1 MSAPDSG
8 HADLK
13 ACTMGRGRFDA
24 AIGFVDWNTA
34 VTASGAALR
43 TRRPDVVARR
53 ALRHVERVVSD
64 HLHASSDGTR
74 FRVRL
79 RFYTGWH
86 SGKTATD
93 RYRSV
98 TRIRETYAGRVR
110 TYHDGGVAFLGGAD
124 GIQFGARLAH
134 ASRRRLARGHDVHL
148 LDTLRLRDGRMTE
161 KMVDTALVADLL
173 GLAFRREADRYVV
186 VSDDDDM
193 WPGVFAAEAAGAR
206 VSMLSRP
213 GMRSRFM
220 AHAAD
225 LVATYQGVP

>member
-1 MSAPDSG
+1 MPLCRSSTSAD
-8 HADLK
+8 
-13 ACTMGRGRFDA
+13 TA
-24 AIGFVDWNTA
+24 A
-34 VTASGAALR
+34 S
-43 TRRPDVVARR
+43 TRA
-53 ALRHVERVVSD
+53 
-64 HLHASSDGTR
+64 
-74 FRVRL
+74 
-79 RFYTGWH
+79 
-86 SGKTATD
+86 
-93 RYRSV
+93 
-98 TRIRETYAGRVR
+98 AGRV
-110 TYHDGGVAFLGGAD
+110 LPAD
-124 GIQFGARLAH
+124 RPGPSRPVARLAH

-193 WPGVFAAEAAGAR
+193 WSGVFAAEAAGAR

>member
-1 MSAPDSG
+1 MPRRRSETVIA
-8 HADLK
+8 LL
-13 ACTMGRGRFDA
+13 
-24 AIGFVDWNTA
+24 DWNTA
-34 VTASGAALR
+34 ITASGAALR
-43 TRRPDVVARR
+43 KRRPDVVART
-53 ALRHVERVVSD
+53 ALQHVERVVSD
-64 HLHASSDGTR
+64 HLHASADGAW

-86 SGKTATD
+86 SGKTRTD
-93 RYRSV
+93 HYLSV
-98 TRIRETYAGRVR
+98 TRMRETYAGRVR

-124 GIQFGARLAH
+124 GIQLGARLSH
-134 ASRRRLARGHDVHL
+134 VSRTRLARGQDVHL
-148 LDTLRLRDGRMTE
+148 LDTLRHRDGRMAE

-193 WPGVFAAEAAGAR
+193 WPGVLGAEAAGAR
-206 VSMLSRP
+206 ISMLSRP

-225 LVATYQGVP
+225 LVSTY